1 KLADKVAAAGFY
13 VVAPDF
19 FYGEPYDPNNPD
31 RPLSVWIKDH
41 GPDKGYEDA
50 KLVIDALK
58 NKGVSSIGA
67 AGFCWGGKYHFI
79 TRWLML
85 GLLITAAKVVAGLA
99 KDPLI
104 QAAVMLHPSFVT
116 VDDIKSVKVPIAI
129 LGAEHDHMSPPELLK
144 QFDEILK
151 ASEVDSFVKIFP
163 KVAHG
168 WSVRYDVNDLAA
180 VSSANEGHQDML
192 EWFAKYLK

>member
-1 KLADKVAAAGFY
+1 
-13 VVAPDF
+13 
-19 FYGEPYDPNNPD
+19 
-31 RPLSVWIKDH
+31 
-41 GPDKGYEDA
+41 
-50 KLVIDALK
+50 
-58 NKGVSSIGA
+58 
-67 AGFCWGGKYHFI
+67 
-79 TRWLML
+79 ML

-116 VDDIKSVKVPIAI
+116 VDDIKSVKVPIVI
-129 LGAEHDHMSPPELLK
+129 LGAELDHTSPPELLK

-180 VSSANEGHQDML
+180 VSSANEAQQDML
-192 EWFAKYLK
+192 EWFAKYVK